1 MGNACSGHYID
12 NKSISEKGVMHMT
25 SSFAFTNKTAS
36 TKTITPVGVGPVAN
50 YAKVVDEPSTV
61 VLSNR
66 TCPLDQGE
74 LVTFRV
80 NEVNKVST
88 SQTIQNPSKVK
99 NGVQY
104 VAKVEEILR
113 TKDSNGDIVCDEPI
127 VAYLTIRHQK
137 SGNIS
142 AAQITE
148 VVTRL
153 LGAVQKADGSYR
165 WDDLMRSAIV
175 PTVD

>member
-1 MGNACSGHYID
+1 
-12 NKSISEKGVMHMT
+12 MT
-25 SSFAFTNKTAS
+25 SQFNFTNKTDGKVAV
-36 TKTITPVGVGPVAN
+36 TPIAVGVTTN
-50 YAKVVDEPSTV
+50 YAKVVDEPNTV

-74 LVTFRV
+74 LITYRV

-88 SQTIQNPSKVK
+88 SQKIQNPSKVR

-113 TKDSNGDIVCDEPI
+113 TTDAAGQIVCDEPI

-137 SGNIS
+137 SGNITS
-142 AAQITE
+142 DQITE
-148 VVTRL
+148 VLRRL
-153 LGAVQKADGSYR
+153 LGAVQKSDGSYR
-165 WDDLMRSAIV
+165 WNDLMRSAIV

>member
-1 MGNACSGHYID
+1 
-12 NKSISEKGVMHMT
+12 MT
-25 SSFAFTNKTAS
+25 SQFSFTNKTDS
-36 TKTITPVGVGPVAN
+36 TKTIAPVTVGVISN
-50 YAKVVDEPSTV
+50 YAKVVDEPNTV

-74 LVTFRV
+74 LVTYRV
-80 NEVNKVST
+80 NDVAKVST
-88 SQTIQNPSKVK
+88 SQKIQNPSKVR

-113 TKDSNGDIVCDEPI
+113 TTDTNGNIVCDEPV

-137 SGNIS
+137 SGNITS
-142 AAQITE
+142 AQITE
-148 VVTRL
+148 VIRRL
-153 LGAVQKADGSYR
+153 LGTVQKSDGSYR

-175 PTVD
+175 PITD

>member
-1 MGNACSGHYID
+1 MSYPSLD
-12 NKSISEKGVMHMT
+12 KERRPTMT
-25 SSFAFTNKTAS
+25 SSFGFSNKTVSENA
-36 TKTITPVGVGPVAN
+36 IAPVAIGVTSN
-50 YAKVVDEPSTV
+50 YAKIEDEPTAV

-74 LVTFRV
+74 LVTYRV
-80 NEVNKVST
+80 NDVNKVST
-88 SQTIQNPSKVK
+88 SQTIQNPSRVR

-113 TKDSNGDIVCDEPI
+113 TTDNDGNIICDEPI

-137 SGNIS
+137 SGNIT
-142 AAQITE
+142 AAIITE

-153 LGAVQKADGSYR
+153 LGAIQKADGSYR